1 MADVVSRA
9 ERGLRVAGEPRCVQ
23 PASRHDAARAST
35 RMRADA
41 GYAMAA
47 LLVMMSV
54 MAVAMAAALPVWHT
68 AATREKEAELIFR
81 GEQYA
86 RAVVLF
92 QRRYGNAVPPNI
104 DTLLNERFLRK
115 RYKDPITGDD
125 FQIVGPGTPLPGVP
139 GEEGPAARAVP
150 GQLSS
155 QGRGGGQGGQ
165 PAGGRG
171 QMAMATQ
178 PGAIGPSSGVL
189 GVVSRSSAR
198 SLRLYNG
205 RDRYDQWVFLG
216 TEMSQ
221 TPGGLP
227 GQAQP
232 GGGRGGGQVQP
243 GGVPPGG
250 RGVQPGGRGA
260 PPAPPGG
267 GRGVPPP
274 FGGLG
279 R

>member
-1 MADVVSRA
+1 MRA
-9 ERGLRVAGEPRCVQ
+9 AVQPPRRESAPRHDVAG
-23 PASRHDAARAST
+23 ASGRT
-35 RMRADA
+35 RADA

-86 RAVVLF
+86 RAVMLF
-92 QRRYGNAVPPNI
+92 QRRYANAVPPNI

-125 FQIVGPGTPLPGVP
+125 FQIVGPGTLLPGLP
-139 GEEGPAARAVP
+139 GQEEPAARMVP
-150 GQLSS
+150 GQLPS

-178 PGAIGPSSGVL
+178 PGAIGPSPGVL

-205 RDRYDQWVFLG
+205 RDRYDQWVFLA
-216 TEMSQ
+216 TEMSHV
-221 TPGGLP
+221 PGGVP

-232 GGGRGGGQVQP
+232 GGGRGGGQIQP
-243 GGVPPGG
+243 SGVPPGG

-260 PPAPPGG
+260 PPAPP
-267 GRGVPPP
+267 PS
-274 FGGLG
+274 GGLG